1 MIESCIKG
9 LDGQV
14 CARLVGDANAVAHEA
29 HTIILGNL
37 RIDGRYEIVI
47 YIEPRNR
54 TDAE

>member
-9 LDGQV
+9 LDGQIRV
-14 CARLVGDANAVAHEA
+14 RLVGNANVVAHEA